1 MKSGL
6 YLVYALPMKLK
17 KIDAT
22 GKPYRIF
29 APHLESQAID
39 QFVGAMRE
47 DSVLKGA
54 LMPDAHAGYTLP
66 IGAVVAVDSMV
77 YPSFVGYDI
86 GCGMCAMKT
95 TFQAA
100 EVRQNAQ
107 AIFRRIYEV
116 LPVGF
121 AHRKTPSEW
130 PDYRRLDHTPALK
143 KRMADGGLKQ
153 LGTLG
158 SGNHFVEVG
167 EDESG
172 AVWIVI
178 HSGSR
183 NIGHSVATHY
193 LKAASPDGRA
203 REGFYGLR
211 TDSAAGEDYI
221 RDMTYCLAFAL
232 ENRRQI
238 MHVVAEAIAS
248 HAAGRL
254 IASSLINRT
263 HNHAEKTGGL
273 WIHRKGATHA
283 EAGMMGV
290 IPGNMRDGSFIVRGK
305 GNPESLS
312 SSSHGAGRVMGRKE
326 AKRKIDLAA
335 FTAAMKE
342 RGITARVDRSTL
354 DEAPGAY
361 KNIWEVMAMQAD
373 LVEVL
378 HHVRPIINIKG

>member
-1 MKSGL
+1 
-6 YLVYALPMKLK
+6 MKLK

-29 APHLESQAID
+29 AEHLESQAID
-39 QFVGAMRE
+39 QFTGAMQQ
-47 DSVLKGA
+47 DSVIKGA

-66 IGAVVAVDSMV
+66 IGAVVAVEGMV

-95 TFQAA
+95 TFRAA
-100 EVRQNAQ
+100 DIRTHAP
-107 AIFRRIYEV
+107 AIFRRIYDA

-130 PDYRRLDHTPALK
+130 DAYKRLEHTPHLK
-143 KRMADGGLKQ
+143 KLMANGGLKQ

-167 EDESG
+167 EDETG

-193 LKAASPDGRA
+193 LKAASPDGRP
-203 REGFYGLR
+203 REGFYGLL
-211 TDSAAGEDYI
+211 TTSAAGEDYI
-221 RDMTYCLAFAL
+221 RDMAYCLAFAQ

-238 MHVVAEAIAS
+238 MHLVADAIA
-248 HAAGRL
+248 GEVEGKL
-254 IASSLINRT
+254 IVSSLINRT
-263 HNHAEKTGGL
+263 HNHAEKTGSL

-283 EAGMMGV
+283 EDGMPGV
-290 IPGNMRDGSFIVRGK
+290 IPGNMRDGSFIVSGK

-326 AKRKIDLAA
+326 AKKRIDLAS
-335 FTAAMKE
+335 FAADMKA
-342 RGITARVDRSTL
+342 RGITAKVDRYTL

-361 KNIWEVMAMQAD
+361 KDIHDVMAMQAD
-373 LVEVL
+373 LVDVL
-378 HHVRPIINIKG
+378 HHIRPIINIKG

>member
-1 MKSGL
+1 M
-6 YLVYALPMKLK
+6 MQLK

-29 APHLESQAID
+29 AKHLENQAID
-39 QFVGAMRE
+39 QFVGAMLQ

-66 IGAVVAVDSMV
+66 IGAVVAVNGMV

-86 GCGMCAMKT
+86 GCGMCAVKT
-95 TFQAA
+95 TFSATA
-100 EVRQNAQ
+100 VRKNAQ
-107 AIFRRIYEV
+107 AIFTRIYDT

-121 AHRKTPSEW
+121 AHRKTPSQWCDEK
-130 PDYRRLDHTPALK
+130 RFDHTPHLK
-143 KRMADGGLKQ
+143 KLMANGGLKQ

-172 AVWIVI
+172 KVWIVI

-193 LKAASPDGRA
+193 LKVASPDGRP
-203 REGFYGLR
+203 REGFFGLR
-211 TDSAAGEDYI
+211 TDSAAGEDYV
-221 RDMTYCLAFAL
+221 RDMTYCLAFAE

-238 MHVVAEAIAS
+238 MEVTATAIA
-248 HAAGRL
+248 AQVEGKL
-254 IASSLINRT
+254 LFSSLINRT

-283 EAGMMGV
+283 EDGMPGV

-326 AKRKIDLAA
+326 AKKKIDPAA
-335 FTAAMKE
+335 FTAGMKA
-342 RGITARVDRSTL
+342 RGITAKTDRHTL
-354 DEAPGAY
+354 DEAPQAY
-361 KNIWEVMAMQAD
+361 KNIREVMAMQAD

-378 HHVRPIINIKG
+378 HHIRPIINIKG